1 MGDKREVKDDGG
13 DSYVVDESWN
23 PTKPYEFRKIT
34 DPPRELSEQE
44 LRWIEQFAPKD
55 SAGHDYLDQARR
67 AVVERG
73 AAYGTPK
80 DNHDATAAFWQAYF
94 DRRFRGG
101 PVRVDAEDVCVLM
114 ILQKICREA
123 NERKPDNM
131 VDVCGYAQN
140 IGMIR
145 QANEAKEE
153 R

>member
-1 MGDKREVKDDGG
+1 MGDQREVKDDGG
-13 DSYVVDESWN
+13 DSYVVDKSWD
-23 PTKPYEFRKIT
+23 PRRPYEFSMVN
-34 DPPRELSEQE
+34 DP
-44 LRWIEQFAPKD
+44 
-55 SAGHDYLDQARR
+55 HDYLEQARR

-153 R
+153 A